1 MPNLFDPITL
11 RNVTFKNRIGVSPMC
26 QYSSEDGFANDWHL
40 AHLGARAVG
49 GAGLVITEAAAVQAN
64 GRISP
69 HDLGIWKDDHI
80 EALARITRFIAQHG
94 AVPGI
99 QLAHAGRKA
108 NTSRPWEGGQ
118 PIPNTNGDWRIVG
131 ASAIPFK
138 DTYATPHELTLIEI
152 GQLKAD
158 FVAAAQR
165 AVAAGFKL
173 IELHAAHGY
182 LLHSFYSPLANTRSD
197 AYGGS
202 FENRTRLLVEIAREV
217 RTVLP
222 QDVVLVTR
230 LSCSDWVSGGWTS
243 DDSVAL
249 SVQLKQ
255 VGVDVIDCSSG
266 GNAASATIPA
276 GPGYQVPFAQAVRH
290 GAQIATAAVG
300 LITQPAQADAIVA
313 EGQADFVFLA
323 RELLRN
329 PHWPLHAAQA
339 LGHKATPPPQY
350 ARAF

>member
-1 MPNLFDPITL
+1 MSNLFDPFVL
-11 RNVTFKNRIGVSPMC
+11 RDVTFRNRIGVSPMC

-49 GAGLVITEAAAVQAN
+49 GAGLVITEASAVQAN

-69 HDLGIWKDDHI
+69 QDLGIWKDEHVA
-80 EALARITRFIAQHG
+80 ELTRIVTFIKAHG
-94 AVPGI
+94 GVPGI

-108 NTSRPWEGGQ
+108 NTSRPWDGGQ
-118 PIPNTNGDWRIVG
+118 PIPNPNGNWRIVG

-138 DTYATPHELTLIEI
+138 DNYPTPHALTLDEI
-152 GQLKAD
+152 RQVKAD
-158 FVAAAQR
+158 FVAAALR
-165 AVAAGFKL
+165 AIAAGFQL

-182 LLHSFYSPLANTRSD
+182 LLHSFYSPLSNARTD

-202 FENRTRLLVEIAREV
+202 FENRTRLLIEIANEV
-217 RTVLP
+217 RAVVP
-222 QDVVLVTR
+222 DGVVLAAR
-230 LSCSDWVSGGWTS
+230 LSCSDWVDDGWTI
-243 DDSVAL
+243 DDTVAL
-249 SVQLKQ
+249 SKRLKDA
-255 VGVDVIDCSSG
+255 GVDLIDCSSG

-276 GPGYQVPFAQAVRH
+276 APGYQVPFAQAVRH
-290 GAQIATAAVG
+290 EAQIATAAVG
-300 LITQPAQADAIVA
+300 LITKPEQADEIVA

-329 PHWPLHAAQA
+329 PHWPLHAAQV
-339 LGHKATPPPQY
+339 LGHKPAPPPQY